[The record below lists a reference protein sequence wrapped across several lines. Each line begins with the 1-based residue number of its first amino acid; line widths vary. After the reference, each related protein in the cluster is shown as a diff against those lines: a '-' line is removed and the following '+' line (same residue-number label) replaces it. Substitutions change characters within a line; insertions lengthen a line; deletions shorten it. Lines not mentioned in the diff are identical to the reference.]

1 MRIWYQSLFAEGSA
15 PGYFD
20 GLAER
25 AALIARAGVSV
36 RFAGMPADTYGG
48 QAPAN
53 VVVYPY
59 LISLHTQFILDNAL
73 RAQAEGFDVFAIG
86 SVQDPGL
93 EEARSLLDI
102 PVVAYGEAAMHF
114 ACQLGSRFAVLV
126 FQPGFDQMMDRRI
139 RTLGLESRSIPT
151 VLVDAAFGDVSRALN
166 DPSVLVE
173 RFSDAAR
180 VAIARGAEA
189 IIPGQLYLSEA
200 IARAGLTRVDEVPI
214 VDALT
219 ATLKMA
225 EAMGDFH
232 RQGVRVTRRGYTHAQ
247 PSADKVAHARRLHG
261 RQKD

>member
-15 PGYFD
+15 PGYFN
-20 GLAER
+20 GMAER
-25 AALIARAGVSV
+25 AASIARPGVSV
-36 RFAGMPADTYGG
+36 HFAGMPPDTYGG
-48 QAPAN
+48 QAPAQ
-53 VVVYPY
+53 VVIYPY

-73 RAQAEGFDVFAIG
+73 RAQAQGFDVFAIG

-114 ACQLGSRFAVLV
+114 ACQLSSRFAVLV
-126 FQPGFDQMMDRRI
+126 FQPGFDEIMDRRI
-139 RTLGLESRSIPT
+139 RALGLESRSIPT

-166 DPSVLVE
+166 DPALLVE

-200 IARAGLTRVDEVPI
+200 IARAGLNRIDEVPVI
-214 VDALT
+214 DALT

-225 EAMGDFH
+225 EVMGDFH
-232 RQGVRVTRRGYTHAQ
+232 HQGIRVTRRGYAHAR
-247 PSADKVAHARRLHG
+247 PSAEQIAHARRVHG
-261 RQKD
+261 RSDI